1 MQTARC
7 FALDQYD
14 LETAGVHYLHGG
26 QNSGSTGEN
35 GRNFTRS
42 PPSSSGKENIVDMFA
57 LLTIAAALV
66 AVFALECGIAA
77 VAFDGEVVRR
87 RSQVWMGW
95 LVACQAAALLFAAL
109 MLFTSAH
116 AATPAERDCIYDYR
130 MITDQE
136 CRAYRTK
143 VLRAKSDEER
153 LALRDQLHKVIDARA
168 RERGVSPD
176 DWRGLAVTPQ
186 SEDRPRY

>member
-1 MQTARC
+1 
-7 FALDQYD
+7 
-14 LETAGVHYLHGG
+14 
-26 QNSGSTGEN
+26 
-35 GRNFTRS
+35 
-42 PPSSSGKENIVDMFA
+42 MFA
-57 LLTIAAALV
+57 LLTIAAALG

-116 AATPAERDCIYDYR
+116 AAIPAERDCIYDYR

-176 DWRGLAVTPQ
+176 DWRGVAVSPKRGSAAVLGQ
-186 SEDRPRY
+186 